1 MTKTSDSVSEA
12 VIAANEQMGVV
23 IGDNQQYVWKRSRK
37 ASQTSLNDITVGDE
51 DAGRG
56 SVVQCVNA
64 MLGKEGFHISVGAL
78 VDQGQTPKEVLVN
91 TLKDAT
97 VLDLTGC
104 TVDEVLYYVSN
115 GSPVFALTGTSDA
128 VLIVGYDAGGVQLYD
143 PVQGSI
149 SRKTVEEAD
158 EIFFQAGSV
167 FFTYL
172 K

>member
-1 MTKTSDSVSEA
+1 M
-12 VIAANEQMGVV
+12 
-23 IGDNQQYVWKRSRK
+23 
-37 ASQTSLNDITVGDE
+37 
-51 DAGRG
+51 
-56 SVVQCVNA
+56 
-64 MLGKEGFHISVGAL
+64 GAL

-115 GSPVFALTGTSDA
+115 GSPVFALTGTNDA
-128 VLIVGYDAGGVQLYD
+128 VLIVGYDTGGVQLYD